1 MTYNFDKLTDRRGS
15 GCIKWDYEFPMGVK
29 LSEEQRGRLIP
40 LWVAD
45 MDFEAPQFIVDALRK
60 RLDQGVFGYTMV
72 MDSFYE
78 AIIRW
83 FATRHNFQIKRE
95 WIQYTPGV
103 VPALSAVI
111 KAMAGPG
118 EGVIVQSPVYNCFFS
133 SVRNDE
139 CRLVDVPLLRRELP
153 DGRFTYEYDYEGL
166 ERACADPSNK
176 VLVLCNPHNP
186 AGRVWSRGE
195 LRKVGEIALRHG
207 VAVVSDEIHCEV
219 VAEGFT
225 YTPFASLGPE
235 FLAGSVTLCSHSK
248 SFNVAGLH
256 TSFLACE
263 REDWAALIDKAIN
276 VNEICDLNVFGPVAL
291 EACYSPEGA
300 RWLAEMN
307 EYIQGNYSLLLDK
320 LRERLPRL
328 KVCVLEGTY
337 LAWVDITTLG
347 VSGDELEVRLL
358 KDAQVWVNSGKM
370 YGAEGY
376 IRINLAC
383 QRSLLEEALNRI
395 IAILAP

>member
-1 MTYNFDKLTDRRGS
+1 MTYNFDKLTCRRGS
-15 GCIKWDYEFPMGVK
+15 GCIKWDYPLPMGVK
-29 LSEEQRGRLIP
+29 LSEEQRKRVIP

-72 MDSFYE
+72 MDPFYQ

-83 FATRHNFQIKRE
+83 FATRHNLQLRRE

-111 KAMAGPG
+111 KAMARPG

-133 SVRNDE
+133 SIRNDE

-153 DGRFTYEYDYEGL
+153 DGRFTYGYDYEGL
-166 ERACADPSNK
+166 ERACSDPTNK
-176 VLVLCNPHNP
+176 ILLLCNPHNP
-186 AGRVWSRGE
+186 AGRVWTPEE

-207 VAVVSDEIHCEV
+207 TTVVSDEIHCEIV
-219 VAEGFT
+219 SEGHA
-225 YTPFASLGPE
+225 YTPFASLSAE
-235 FLAGSVTLCSHSK
+235 FCRNSVTLCSHSK

-256 TSFLACE
+256 TSFLVCE
-263 REDWAALIDKAIN
+263 REDWAMLIDKAIN

-307 EYIQGNYSLLLDK
+307 EYVQGNYQLLLEVF
-320 LRERLPRL
+320 RSRLPQL
-328 KVCVLEGTY
+328 KVCLLEGTY
-337 LAWVDITTLG
+337 LAWIDITPLG
-347 VSGDELEVRLL
+347 VSADELEVRLL
-358 KDAQVWVNSGKM
+358 RDAQVWINSGKM
-370 YGAEGY
+370 YGSEGY
-376 IRINLAC
+376 IRINLAT
-383 QRSLLEEALNRI
+383 QRSLLQEALERI
-395 IAILAP
+395 VATLT

>member
-15 GCIKWDYEFPMGVK
+15 GCIKWDYPLPMGVK
-29 LSEEQRGRLIP
+29 LTEEQRERVIP

-45 MDFEAPQFIVDALRK
+45 MDFEAPQFIVDALQR

-72 MDSFYE
+72 MDPFYQ

-83 FATRHNFQIKRE
+83 FATRHNLQIRRE

-139 CRLVDVPLLRRELP
+139 CRLVDVPLLRRDLP
-153 DGRFTYEYDYEGL
+153 DGHFTYEYDYEGL
-166 ERACADPSNK
+166 ERACADPTNK
-176 VLVLCNPHNP
+176 ILLLCNPHNP
-186 AGRVWSRGE
+186 AGRVWTPEE
-195 LRKVGEIALRHG
+195 LRKVGEIAFRHG
-207 VAVVSDEIHCEV
+207 TTVVSDEIHCEV
-219 VAEGFT
+219 VAEGHT
-225 YTPFASLGPE
+225 YTPFASLGAE
-235 FLAGSVTLCSHSK
+235 FCRNSVTLCSHSK

-256 TSFLACE
+256 TSFLVCE

-307 EYIQGNYSLLLDK
+307 EYVQANYKLLLETFQSK
-320 LRERLPRL
+320 LPEL

-337 LAWVDITTLG
+337 LAWIDITPLG
-347 VSGDELEVRLL
+347 MSADELEVRLL
-358 KDAQVWVNSGKM
+358 RDAQVWINSGKM
-370 YGAEGY
+370 YGSEGY
-376 IRINLAC
+376 IRINLAT
-383 QRSLLEEALNRI
+383 QRSLLQEALERI
-395 IAILAP
+395 VATLA

>member
-1 MTYNFDKLTDRRGS
+1 M
-15 GCIKWDYEFPMGVK
+15 
-29 LSEEQRGRLIP
+29 
-40 LWVAD
+40 
-45 MDFEAPQFIVDALRK
+45 
-60 RLDQGVFGYTMV
+60 
-72 MDSFYE
+72 
-78 AIIRW
+78 
-83 FATRHNFQIKRE
+83 
-95 WIQYTPGV
+95 
-103 VPALSAVI
+103 
-111 KAMAGPG
+111 
-118 EGVIVQSPVYNCFFS
+118 
-133 SVRNDE
+133 
-139 CRLVDVPLLRRELP
+139 
-153 DGRFTYEYDYEGL
+153 
-166 ERACADPSNK
+166 
-176 VLVLCNPHNP
+176 
-186 AGRVWSRGE
+186 
-195 LRKVGEIALRHG
+195 
-207 VAVVSDEIHCEV
+207 VSDEIHCEV
-219 VAEGFT
+219 VSEGFT

-320 LRERLPRL
+320 LRERLPQL
-328 KVCVLEGTY
+328 KVCLLEGTY

-383 QRSLLEEALNRI
+383 PRSLLEEALNRI